1 VEVNL
6 KGVKMKVVSRLLVFS
21 GNFVTLG
28 GILQLLGLVQ
38 WVSFVGGMGWLGIG
52 LVMMLAGVL
61 LIATE

>member
-1 VEVNL
+1 
-6 KGVKMKVVSRLLVFS
+6 MKVVSRLLVFS

-38 WVSFVGGMGWLGIG
+38 WVSFVGGIGWLGIG

-61 LIATE
+61 LIETE